1 MSLFTISDLHLCL
14 SSGEEKSMDVFAG
27 WENYIEK
34 LEKNWKSTVLDEDT
48 VIIPGDISWAKNLK
62 DSFKDFYFLNSLP
75 GKKIILKGNH
85 DYWWS
90 SKKKMDEYF
99 KENSFDT
106 LSILHNNA
114 FKVENFSICGTRGW
128 CIDSSLKE
136 DEKILK
142 REVLRLETSIDQA
155 LKFDAKPLVFLHY
168 PPIFGGYEC
177 KEILGVLLEKNIKRC
192 YYGHVHGKNLRKKI
206 VIGKYKGIDFNL
218 VSCDF
223 VNFCPVL
230 IE

>member
-1 MSLFTISDLHLCL
+1 MALFTISDLHLCL
-14 SSGEEKSMDVFAG
+14 SSGKEKSMDVFDG
-27 WENYIEK
+27 WENYIER
-34 LEKNWKSTVLDEDT
+34 LEKNWRNTVSDDDT

-62 DSFKDFYFLNSLP
+62 ESFKDFYFLNSLP

-128 CIDSSLKE
+128 CMDSSLIE

-142 REVLRLETSIDQA
+142 REALRLETSIDAA
-155 LKFDAKPLVFLHY
+155 LNFDAEPLVFLHY
-168 PPIFGGYEC
+168 PPVFGGYEC
-177 KEILGVLLEKNIKRC
+177 KEILDVLLKKNIKRC

-218 VSCDF
+218 ISGDF